1 MAAAAAAAGA
11 AFTPSPPPLCGGGRF
26 VAWRRAAA
34 VRGGAAAA
42 HTRSVAAVTCA
53 AAAPSGAAAPSPAA
67 PAAAG
72 GGAAAPAAAVSR
84 RSVLA
89 AAAGVTAAAAVGL
102 LPAPPPAAATVD
114 VDTDRYG
121 DKEMKVSAINRTK
134 ANLRNLLAT
143 RPSLLSS
150 AVLVGLHDTLTYD
163 AATGAG
169 GLNGSLR
176 LELGRPQNAGVADA
190 VSAIGALAAAGKDGV
205 SVADFFAFA
214 GAVAVEVAAG
224 PRIVI
229 QLGREDATEPDPPS
243 SSALWADDAPAEE
256 LVAALNA
263 SGIGGAKEL
272 VLWHG
277 AVGVLGDIGAS
288 REEANAALA
297 GDAEEEEVDAM
308 TYGGGPTGNE
318 DVGAVGVKKR
328 KGAVLVNSNVST
340 LTLGGK
346 TKFGNGYLKALL
358 AAEKAGK
365 KGTLSTRDRVVLEDP
380 ACRAALEKYAGNNK
394 AFSNDFANA
403 FERMTLL
410 GTRFE
415 SVKLLGS

>member
-1 MAAAAAAAGA
+1 MCAATPSAPPPSPPPPAAPFAAVGEDGGVGVPPAALTRRSVLVAAAGVATAAAAGLVS
-11 AFTPSPPPLCGGGRF
+11 SP
-26 VAWRRAAA
+26 
-34 VRGGAAAA
+34 
-42 HTRSVAAVTCA
+42 
-53 AAAPSGAAAPSPAA
+53 
-67 PAAAG
+67 
-72 GGAAAPAAAVSR
+72 
-84 RSVLA
+84 
-89 AAAGVTAAAAVGL
+89 
-102 LPAPPPAAATVD
+102 LPAIATVD

-143 RPSLLSS
+143 RPSLLSA

-163 AATGAG
+163 TSTGSG

-176 LELGRPQNAGVADA
+176 LELERPQNAVVAEA
-190 VSAIGALAAAGKDGV
+190 ASAIEELAAAGKDGV

-229 QLGREDATEPDPPS
+229 QLGREDAKEPDPAAS
-243 SSALWADDAPAEE
+243 SGLWRDEAPAQD
-256 LVAALNA
+256 LVAALTA

-297 GDAEEEEVDAM
+297 GSVEEEEVDAM
-308 TYGGGPTGNE
+308 TYGSGPTNNE

-328 KGAVLVNSNVST
+328 KGAVLVNSNVSS
-340 LTLGGK
+340 LTLGVK

-365 KGTLSTRDRVVLEDP
+365 KATLSLRDRVVLEDP

-394 AFSNDFANA
+394 AFANDFANA
-403 FERMTLL
+403 FERMSLL

-415 SVKLLGS
+415 SVKLLSS